1 MGGESSAR
9 KELKQA
15 LVGGVIYDPLVA
27 CRSAMPVAG
36 KGRGAK
42 NMILLV
48 TRESLFISQCVSI
61 RPEHSPVSHAA
72 LMRHPD
78 KSYRSHACPLL

>member
-1 MGGESSAR
+1 MGESSAR

-36 KGRGAK
+36 KRRGAGAK

-48 TRESLFISQCVSI
+48 TREFVHIT
-61 RPEHSPVSHAA
+61 
-72 LMRHPD
+72 MRVD
-78 KSYRSHACPLL
+78 

>member
-42 NMILLV
+42 NMIYL
-48 TRESLFISQCVSI
+48 
-61 RPEHSPVSHAA
+61 
-72 LMRHPD
+72 
-78 KSYRSHACPLL
+78 